1 MAHLL
6 QAVHA
11 MLILAVLG
19 VGYWQRWQYWVGLVR
34 VVKGTVQVKLAH
46 PQQQALHAIAFVV
59 GS

>member
-19 VGYWQRWQYWVGLVR
+19 IGYWQRWQYWVGLVR
-34 VVKGTVQVKLAH
+34 VVKGMVQVKMRIRSSRHSMPL
-46 PQQQALHAIAFVV
+46 LLL
-59 GS
+59 